1 MDRTLKLNPHA
12 RPALSDADVYKAMER
27 LGAYV
32 DITPADFRAIYEDAW
47 TIARQKLLDEVTAG
61 DMMSE
66 NFFSRKSDIQYT
78 SSAEPSSGALADRTA
93 G

>member
-61 DMMSE
+61 DMMSALVSISTAF
-66 NFFSRKSDIQYT
+66 NVLFDNPLIFINIL
-78 SSAEPSSGALADRTA
+78 AES
-93 G
+93 